1 MSLVSD
7 EEYAK
12 RLQAELDAEVAGPV
26 SIQMFHIIYSE
37 FHRLLENIVEQHCCT
52 FASISINSF
61 CFPCVIRLSCGNFSR
76 LDPEAANQLAVSS
89 I

>member
-26 SIQMFHIIYSE
+26 SIQMFYMICSE
-37 FHRLLENIVEQHCCT
+37 FNGLHENIAQGHCCT
-52 FASISINSF
+52 FASI
-61 CFPCVIRLSCGNFSR
+61 
-76 LDPEAANQLAVSS
+76 
-89 I
+89 